1 MSHSQ
6 PVVIL
11 TQKDQGKV
19 ITIPISQLFSIQL
32 IENPTTGY
40 RWTTCNI
47 SGVHLLAEKF
57 QPNSISEGAIG
68 HGGIRI
74 FQFQAIHAGKHRL
87 QFKHWRE
94 WQGDSSI
101 IGTFQLFVYII

>member
-1 MSHSQ
+1 MSHNQ

-19 ITIPISQLFSIQL
+19 IPLPIGQLFSIQL

-40 RWTTCNI
+40 RWTICNI
-47 SGVHLLAEKF
+47 SGVHLLAETF
-57 QPNSISEGAIG
+57 HSNSISEGTIG

-74 FQFQAIHAGKHRL
+74 FQFQAIHVDKHRL
-87 QFKHWRE
+87 QFKHWRK
-94 WQGDSSI
+94 WQGESSI
-101 IGTFQLFVYII
+101 IGIFQVYIHIM

>member
-19 ITIPISQLFSIQL
+19 ITLPIGQLFSIQL

-40 RWTTCNI
+40 RWTACNI
-47 SGVHLLAEKF
+47 SGVHLLAETF
-57 QPNSISEGAIG
+57 HLNSISEGASG

-74 FQFQAIHAGKHRL
+74 FQFQSIHAGKHRL

-101 IGTFQLFVYII
+101 IGTFQVYVHVI

>member
-19 ITIPISQLFSIQL
+19 IPLPIGQLFSIQL

-40 RWTTCNI
+40 RWTACNI
-47 SGVHLLAEKF
+47 SGVHLLIETF
-57 QPNSISEGAIG
+57 QSNSISEGPIG

-74 FQFQAIHAGKHRL
+74 FQFQAIRADKHRL

-101 IGTFQLFVYII
+101 IGTFQVYVHVI